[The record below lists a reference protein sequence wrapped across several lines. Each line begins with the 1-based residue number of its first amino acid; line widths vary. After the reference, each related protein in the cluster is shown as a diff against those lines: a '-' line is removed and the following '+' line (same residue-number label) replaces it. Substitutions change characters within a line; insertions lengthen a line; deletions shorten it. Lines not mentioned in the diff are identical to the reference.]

1 LIAGKFSS
9 KQFLKKKKEQMQQLV
24 FDKVPLAIALSGDG
38 YYIYPPVQHKAVD
51 SDPKK
56 MLTIGTLSSNDDL
69 IDGCIRNERRAQ
81 ESLYKKY
88 CGAML
93 TLCISY
99 VKNEEDAIEVV
110 QDGFLKVFQ
119 QISRFDSSK
128 SSIYTWI
135 RTIILR
141 TAIDS
146 LRKRNQKQEAVEWKE
161 AYDPAI
167 SAEAVQ
173 RMSSEEIL
181 YLLHKLP
188 ETTRAVFNL
197 YVVEGFNHREIG
209 DLLEISEGT
218 SKWHL
223 SEARKSLSKSIKI
236 LERA

>member
-1 LIAGKFSS
+1 MHHVVL
-9 KQFLKKKKEQMQQLV
+9 
-24 FDKVPLAIALSGDG
+24 DKVPMAIALSGEG
-38 YYIYPPVQHKAVD
+38 YYFYPPVQPKAVG
-51 SDPKK
+51 SDPEK
-56 MLTIGTLSSNDDL
+56 MSLTVGTLSINDDL
-69 IDGCIRNERRAQ
+69 IGGCLRNERRAQ

-99 VKNEEDAIEVV
+99 VKNEEDAIEVL

-119 QISRFDSSK
+119 QINRFDSSK
-128 SSIYTWI
+128 STIYTWI

-141 TAIDS
+141 TAIDF
-146 LRKRNQKQEAVEWKE
+146 LRKRNQKQESVEWKE
-161 AYDPAI
+161 TYDPAI

-209 DLLEISEGT
+209 ELLQISEGT

-223 SEARKSLSKSIKI
+223 SEARKNLGKSLQK